1 MSAFAVVTIV
11 AIAGLWP
18 AEVAAQERAMWR
30 AHQSLNVPVVSVA
43 SVLADVDRDNP
54 AVAMKRLS
62 DEWSARLRPIEER
75 FREDRRL
82 RRAGAVVGFGTAAL
96 GALLGQQTLTFV
108 GTQALRLGLDQHLAL
123 IRERSGFVL
132 EPSIGHRAFA
142 ITASRTF
149 SK

>member
-1 MSAFAVVTIV
+1 MRASALITIV

-18 AEVAAQERAMWR
+18 DDGAAQDRTTRRAPL
-30 AHQSLNVPVVSVA
+30 SLAVPVVSVA
-43 SVLADVDRDNP
+43 PALTEIDSDKP

-75 FREDRRL
+75 FREDQRL
-82 RRAGAVVGFGTAAL
+82 GRAGAVVGFGTAVL
-96 GALLGQQTLTFV
+96 GALHGQRALTFV
-108 GTQALRLGLDQHLAL
+108 GMQALRLGLDKHLAL
-123 IRERSGFVL
+123 LRERSGFVL

-142 ITASRTF
+142 IIASRTF